1 MSSDFNVIP
10 LHSVSKM
17 NQLKRVIGVSLRL
30 GNFRRFHK
38 MPNVIT
44 LSNYSNLS
52 TLSLFRFNSL
62 TMFLW
67 QLTLLPPYCIVN
79 TNIISP
85 SLCHTI
91 SGYISP
97 YLLFHFICLVKTR
110 IFCLHQLI
118 HPPYFDDLK
127 ASNSMRLFSPLV
139 LHSPFSRVVVILS
152 PLPRRSCFP
161 HPFHLTS

>member
-62 TMFLW
+62 TMFL
-67 QLTLLPPYCIVN
+67 
-79 TNIISP
+79 
-85 SLCHTI
+85 
-91 SGYISP
+91 
-97 YLLFHFICLVKTR
+97 
-110 IFCLHQLI
+110 
-118 HPPYFDDLK
+118 
-127 ASNSMRLFSPLV
+127 
-139 LHSPFSRVVVILS
+139 
-152 PLPRRSCFP
+152 
-161 HPFHLTS
+161 